1 MQKIKALKTRAFY
14 FGAVSVSVFE
24 PELLYFTNIGWFVKM
39 IMGFL
44 WNKDGMKSIYYCF
57 TIITD
62 NVIKYLINERSF

>member
-24 PELLYFTNIGWFVKM
+24 PESLYFTNIGWFVKM

-44 WNKDGMKSIYYCF
+44 WGKDGMKSIYYYF
-57 TIITD
+57 TIKID
-62 NVIKYLINERSF
+62 NVINF